1 LRVATQL
8 LQSYV
13 FENARPLSQG
23 FKANPGL
30 KLANAFS
37 VTHALTAHGP
47 GYLRISRRGTSRRA
61 PFASYLRFTIYDL
74 RPSLLLWPT
83 LLSDKLQFVVAD
95 YLLKDLDK
103 LKFVGQELMKLRL
116 LYHGHCFDGV
126 ASAAVFTRFYRE
138 RIHPEAEVNYGGLLH
153 RPGNLFDLNLFDGD
167 ENAIVDFKYAA
178 SDKLTWWFDHHQSAF
193 LTPEDEAHFRADKSG
208 KKFLDATRKSCT
220 EFIADVAHSQFG
232 YDDSPVKSLVNWAHI
247 IDGALYESAAQCV
260 ELKEPALQ
268 LMQVI
273 EADPDDKFVETVIRE
288 LTVKSLD
295 EVATSEEVQRRFQP
309 ILKQHLETLEAIRR
323 KAVFANGVVQFDLVD
338 EGYEGFNKF
347 IPYYLYPDT
356 TYSVA
361 LTRGSQ
367 RTKISVGSNPWSP
380 RPRIHN
386 IAKICE
392 RYGGGGHAVV
402 GAISLKPDEVE
413 RGREV
418 VTEIVEE
425 LSQ

>member
-1 LRVATQL
+1 
-8 LQSYV
+8 
-13 FENARPLSQG
+13 
-23 FKANPGL
+23 
-30 KLANAFS
+30 
-37 VTHALTAHGP
+37 
-47 GYLRISRRGTSRRA
+47 
-61 PFASYLRFTIYDL
+61 
-74 RPSLLLWPT
+74 
-83 LLSDKLQFVVAD
+83 
-95 YLLKDLDK
+95 
-103 LKFVGQELMKLRL
+103 MKLRL

-126 ASAAVFTRFYRE
+126 ASAATFTRFYTE

-153 RPGNLFDLNLFDGD
+153 RPGNLFDLAQLDGD

-178 SDKLTWWFDHHQSAF
+178 SEKLTWWFDHHQSAF
-193 LTPEDEAHFRADKSG
+193 LTPEDEAHFRADHSG

-220 EFIADVAHSQFG
+220 EFIADIASTQFG
-232 YDDSPVKSLVNWAHI
+232 FNDEPLKDLIHWAHI

-273 EADPDDKFVETVIRE
+273 ESDPDDKFIEQIIRE

-295 EVATSEEVQRRFQP
+295 EVATSDEVQRRFQP

-323 KAVFANGVVQFDLVD
+323 AAISAKGVVQFDLVD

-347 IPYYLYPDT
+347 IPYYLYSET
-356 TYSVA
+356 TYTVA

-367 RTKISVGSNPWSP
+367 RTKISVGSNPWAP
-380 RPRIHN
+380 RPRTHN

-402 GAISLKPDEVE
+402 GAISLGTDEVE
-413 RGREV
+413 KGRQV
-418 VTEIVEE
+418 MKEIVAE
-425 LSQ
+425 LSHN